1 MEVIFVDT
9 NILIEYLKG
18 DRKLLNQI
26 RFNNICISDVV
37 LMELYQG
44 ARNKNDLNYI
54 KKSLENISVVATDN
68 DIISLAKNILEAYNL
83 SHNSKI
89 YDCIIAATVLIYD
102 LPLLTYNKKDF
113 QYIPDLKLY

>member
-18 DRKLLNQI
+18 DRKLVDQI
-26 RFNNICISDVV
+26 RFNNICISDIV

-68 DIISLAKNILEAYNL
+68 DIISLAKNILEAYNT
-83 SHNSKI
+83 I
-89 YDCIIAATVLIYD
+89 
-102 LPLLTYNKKDF
+102 
-113 QYIPDLKLY
+113 LKYMIVSLQQRYLFMIFHY